1 LIIFRC
7 SSSYWVMYFIYL
19 PIAIWITLIY
29 SNKVL
34 SQYKYRKSINY
45 AYHESDVKWTTEI
58 ILKYPIYSFFGGMMA
73 GLLGIGGGLIFGPLL
88 LDLGLNPIV
97 STATSNFLV
106 LFTSSSTSLQ
116 FILQGTMNFHY
127 GFVCT
132 ICSTLGSYLGTIA
145 IQRLINKTGRA
156 SILIFSMALVE
167 AISSVCIPMHAYFEM
182 RRGVS
187 QGADIWSFSSPC

>member
-1 LIIFRC
+1 
-7 SSSYWVMYFIYL
+7 MYFLYF
-19 PIAIWITLIY
+19 PIAVWITFVY
-29 SNKVL
+29 SKKVL

-45 AYHESDVKWTTEI
+45 PYHETDVKWGPEI
-58 ILKYPIYSFFGGMMA
+58 IIKYPIYSFFGGIMA

-88 LDLGLNPIV
+88 LELGLNPIV

-116 FILQGTMNFHY
+116 FILLGTMNFHY

-132 ICSTLGSYLGTIA
+132 VCSTLGSYLGTVA
-145 IQRLINKTGRA
+145 IQRLIEKTGRA

-167 AISSVCIPMHAYFEM
+167 AISSICIPLHAFFEI
-182 RRGVS
+182 RRGLS
-187 QGADIWSFSSPC
+187 HGADIWNFNSPC